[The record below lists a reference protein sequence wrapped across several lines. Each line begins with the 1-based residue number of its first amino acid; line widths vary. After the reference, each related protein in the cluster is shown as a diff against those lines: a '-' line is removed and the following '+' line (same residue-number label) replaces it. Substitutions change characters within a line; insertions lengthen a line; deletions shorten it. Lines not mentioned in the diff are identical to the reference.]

1 MTAPPSS
8 AGGAPRSRAD
18 GRLDPEVLDK
28 LAGLE
33 LKARAIVEGYVTGL
47 HRSPFRGFSVEF
59 AEHREYVPGDDIR
72 FLDWK
77 VFGKTDRLY
86 LKRYEEETNLEAHLL
101 VDVSESMGYA
111 GAEGT
116 GVSKLSFARMG
127 AAALAYV
134 ITQQQDA
141 AGLVLFDEAVRSLL
155 PARTG
160 PAHVQALFRRLE
172 EARPHGTTGLG
183 KALLQAGEAVRRRG
197 IVILFSDLLDDVREI
212 LKGLR
217 HLRQRGH
224 DVLLFHVLAHDEV
237 TFPFERMTRFEGL
250 EGLPHVTADPVSVR
264 AAYRQEVESFRRLLR
279 RSCLQ
284 NKIDL
289 VETDTSQS
297 MGVVLAAYLAQRA
310 ARRRS

>member
-1 MTAPPSS
+1 VTNASRTSS
-8 AGGAPRSRAD
+8 APRSP
-18 GRLDPEVLDK
+18 LDPEVLDK

-101 VDVSESMGYA
+101 VDISESMSYSA
-111 GAEGT
+111 AEGG
-116 GVSKLSFARMG
+116 GVSKLAYARMG

-141 AGLVLFDEAVRSLL
+141 AGLVLFDDGVRSVL

-160 PAHVQALFRRLE
+160 PAHLKALFTRLE
-172 EARPHGTTGLG
+172 QAEPRGQTGLG
-183 KALLQAGEAVRRRG
+183 KALVQAGEAVRRRG
-197 IVILFSDLLDDVREI
+197 VVIVLSDLLDDAREV
-212 LKGLR
+212 LRGLR

-224 DVLLFHVLAHDEV
+224 DVLLFHVLARDEV
-237 TFPFERMTRFEGL
+237 VFPFERMTRFEGL
-250 EGLPHVTADPVSVR
+250 EHLPTVTADPVSLR
-264 AAYRQEVESFRRLLR
+264 AAYRAEVEAFRKTLR
-279 RSCLQ
+279 RACLQ
-284 NKIDL
+284 NRIDL
-289 VETDTSQS
+289 VETDTAQP
-297 MGVVLAAYLAQRA
+297 MGVVLAAYLAQRS
-310 ARRRS
+310 ARRRG

>member
-1 MTAPPSS
+1 MSPPARS
-8 AGGAPRSRAD
+8 GERPRAATD
-18 GRLDPEVLDK
+18 PLDPEVLDK

-101 VDVSESMGYA
+101 VDTSESMLYA
-111 GAEGT
+111 GET
-116 GVSKLSFARMG
+116 GVTKLAFARMG
-127 AAALAYV
+127 AAALAWV

-141 AGLVLFDEAVRSLL
+141 AGLVLFDEAVRAVL

-160 PAHVQALFRRLE
+160 PAHVRALFARLE
-172 EARPHGTTGLG
+172 EAKPAGKTGVG
-183 KALLQAGEAVRRRG
+183 RALVQAGEAVRRRG
-197 IVILFSDLLDDVREI
+197 VVIVFSDLLDDAREV
-212 LKGLR
+212 LRGLR

-237 TFPFERMTRFEGL
+237 AFPFERMTRFEGL
-250 EGLPHVTADPVSVR
+250 EALPSVTADPVSLR
-264 AAYRQEVESFRRLLR
+264 AAYRAEVEAFRKTLR

-310 ARRRS
+310 ARRR

>member
-1 MTAPPSS
+1 MTSASRTSS
-8 AGGAPRSRAD
+8 ARH
-18 GRLDPEVLDK
+18 RLDPEVLDK
-28 LAGLE
+28 LEGLE

-101 VDVSESMGYA
+101 VDVSESMAYA
-111 GAEGT
+111 GAEGQAI
-116 GVSKLSFARMG
+116 SKLAYARMG

-141 AGLVLFDEAVRSLL
+141 AGLVLFDEAVRATL

-160 PAHVQALFRRLE
+160 PAHVQALFARLE
-172 EARPHGTTGLG
+172 EAKPSGKTGVG
-183 KALLQAGEAVRRRG
+183 KALVQAGEAVRRRG
-197 IVILFSDLLDDVREI
+197 VVIVFSDLLDDPREV
-212 LKGLR
+212 LRGLR

-250 EGLPHVTADPVSVR
+250 EGLPSVTADPVSVR
-264 AAYRQEVESFRRLLR
+264 EAYREQVEGFRKTLR
-279 RSCLQ
+279 RACLQ

-289 VETDTSQS
+289 VETDTAQP